1 MRGLLM
7 IAAVAA
13 LIALGLIAMHRLARW
28 AERRGWIYYL
38 ERRPSRGALGNAFL
52 EVQALLEPAARQ
64 LIEIREAEPA
74 EEDEQGEPPLPGQD
88 TSHRRGVEET
98 GRASQ

>member
-13 LIALGLIAMHRLARW
+13 FMALGLMTLHRLARW

-74 EEDEQGEPPLPGQD
+74 EEDEQGEPPAPGQE
-88 TSHRRGVEET
+88 TAHRRGLEET